1 MKYIKRDT
9 GKSVNLHE
17 ELGFDVLQIPHTT
30 VTFEDYSELSN
41 LLFLGIMKRMQ
52 GIQCKLH
59 LTIESAEF
67 ESMQFEVKE
76 DNGHHLFFVGDDLV
90 SARKISSMDVFY
102 NLHKELVIRLY
113 YFSKGVKKYILL
125 RFVPVESVCGK
136 LMTALDKRFNS
147 TLDMSKLTNN
157 PLERAVREAQIDAVI
172 KPKVNLRGR
181 KTGISNFKCWHDSK
195 PLRTP
200 VMFRGHWATEPEQS
214 KPNNFELD
222 RDTHITEALMQ

>member
-9 GKSVNLHE
+9 GKSVHLHE
-17 ELGFDVLQIPHTT
+17 ELGLDILQIPHAT

-59 LTIESAEF
+59 LTIEGAEF

-90 SARKISSMDVFY
+90 SAREISSMDIFY

-113 YFSKGVKKYILL
+113 YFSERVKKYILL
-125 RFVPVESVCGK
+125 RFIPVKSVRK
-136 LMTALDKRFNS
+136 QLITELDNRFNG

-157 PLERAVREAQIDAVI
+157 PLRKAIREAQIDAFI
-172 KPKVNLRGR
+172 KPQ
-181 KTGISNFKCWHDSK
+181 SQSK
-195 PLRTP
+195 PNPRLAP
-200 VMFRGHWATEPEQS
+200 VMFRGFWATEPEQL

-222 RDTHITEALMQ
+222 KDTHIAEALMQ